1 MASRVIKDKVKSKG
15 KDNVKAIDKLN
26 DKQKQFCIEYIVD
39 LNGLQAYKRAYGED
53 LDDNTCKVNG
63 CRLLTNANVKQYI
76 NDVVDSYTKNVGV
89 TVGEV
94 VSNIKTI
101 AFNPNSR
108 DSDRI
113 KASELLSKYLGI
125 LVEKKDITSNGSSI
139 TVTLED

>member
-1 MASRVIKDKVKSKG
+1 MASRVLKDKVKG
-15 KDNVKAIDKLN
+15 KTKAVDNLN

-39 LNGLQAYKRAYGED
+39 LNGLQAYRRAYGD
-53 LDDNTCKVNG
+53 NLDDNTCKVNG
-63 CRLLTNANVKQYI
+63 CKLLTNANVKQYI
-76 NDVVDSYTKNVGV
+76 NEVIDSYTKNVGV

-101 AFNPNSR
+101 AFNPESR

-125 LVEKKDITSNGSSI
+125 LIEKKDITSNGSSI

>member
-1 MASRVIKDKVKSKG
+1 MASKVIKDKVKANSK
-15 KDNVKAIDKLN
+15 ATDKLN

-39 LNGLQAYKRAYGED
+39 LNGLQAYRRAYGED
-53 LDDNTCKVNG
+53 LEDNTCKVNAS
-63 CRLLTNANVKQYI
+63 RLLTNANVKQYI
-76 NDVVDSYTKNVGV
+76 NDVIDSYTNDIDVK
-89 TVGEV
+89 VGEV

-125 LVEKKDITSNGSSI
+125 LVEKKDITTNGSSI
-139 TVTLED
+139 NVTLED